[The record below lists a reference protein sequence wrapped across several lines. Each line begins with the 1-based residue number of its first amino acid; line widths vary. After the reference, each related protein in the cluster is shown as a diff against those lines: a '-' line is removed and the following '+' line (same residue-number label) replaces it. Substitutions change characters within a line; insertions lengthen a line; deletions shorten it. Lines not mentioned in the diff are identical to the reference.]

1 MKIKRDIL
9 LLAAVSAA
17 IAACGPNDPQA
28 QLEARDEQIRREMQL
43 SDSSFFDLFRNQ
55 GDPEIGVQVNRYL
68 WQASLD
74 ILSFLPLEGADPF
87 SGLIVTD
94 WGRIGNDPS
103 GYRVTAYIM
112 SPALDARSLKVAAYR
127 QAGGRPVP
135 VSREANKALE
145 NAILTRARQLRIA
158 ASEGRPAPD
167 PDVFGPSGQMLA
179 GGLG

>member
-17 IAACGPNDPQA
+17 FASCGPNDPQA

-68 WQASLD
+68 WQATLD
-74 ILSFLPLEGADPF
+74 ILAFLPLEGADPF
-87 SGLIVTD
+87 SGIIMTD

-127 QAGGRPVP
+127 QSGGRPVP

-158 ASEGRPAPD
+158 ATEGTPAPD
-167 PDVFGPSGQMLA
+167 VYYPSPDGQFYA
-179 GGLG
+179 GGLE